1 MVKSFYSSGNT
12 GPKKWSTFTVSWSVN
27 IFTSARP
34 SNKSKQLKMKMIAVA
49 ELIQKQLKEVMH
61 ISKCSQTSLVL
72 SRCHGHLLCL
82 ENLWLAGIYE
92 VGNIIFLLI
101 TRAGENM
108 EQLDRSVTIY
118 LCLCFLVIRISPSSH
133 PSTMTCFPRVWRMI
147 LPIMMH
153 KCVNPLIIA
162 KSF

>member
-1 MVKSFYSSGNT
+1 M
-12 GPKKWSTFTVSWSVN
+12 GPKKWLTLQFREVC
-27 IFTSARP
+27 IFFTSICP
-34 SNKSKQLKMKMIAVA
+34 SNQSKQLKMKMIAVA
-49 ELIQKQLKEVMH
+49 ELIQKQLKVVH

-72 SRCHGHLLCL
+72 LRCHARLLCL
-82 ENLWLAGIYE
+82 ENLWLAATYV
-92 VGNIIFLLI
+92 VGNVIFLLI
-101 TRAGENM
+101 THAGENM

-162 KSF
+162 EYF